1 MEIVRKTLKTED
13 AIGWYLLKTE
23 KRHWIETFED
33 EETGEKA
40 EIEKSE
46 PICGKGTQ
54 INEIIASSLTE
65 NGILQVDVS
74 DVPVLGEQDKNTTI
88 WETAMNVKYKT
99 GKHTKTSYY
108 TTAESPASV
117 EKFISEYFELN
128 VDAVFELTKV
138 NKLEFNKIIKM
149 YETEKDE
156 FEKDKSKKV
165 NWYRCQIY
173 SMVDDD
179 GESKNA
185 GTKNILVQAT
195 SFENAISAV
204 KLVMNQDEY
213 DSIYN
218 TIKLMQELNIIDV
231 FIPDEMVVYY
241 STEEVFDN
249 LDKEAHQRRIEF
261 ATAQ

>member
-23 KRHWIETFED
+23 KRHWTETIED
-33 EETGEKA
+33 DDTGETT

-65 NGILQVDVS
+65 NGILEVEVS
-74 DVPVLGEQDKNTTI
+74 DVPVLGEQDKNTTL
-88 WETAMNVKYKT
+88 WETVMNVRYSR
-99 GKHTKTSYY
+99 GNRAKTSYY

-117 EKFISEYFELN
+117 ENFIASYFELN

-149 YETEKDE
+149 YETEKEE
-156 FEKDKSKKV
+156 FEKDNSKKCH
-165 NWYRCQIY
+165 WYKCQIY
-173 SMVDDD
+173 SIVDDD
-179 GESKNA
+179 GERKNA

-195 SFENAISAV
+195 SLENAISAV
-204 KLVMNQDEY
+204 KVVVNRDVF

-231 FIPDEMVVYY
+231 FIPDEMVAYY

-249 LDKEAHQRRIEF
+249 LDKESHQRRIEF